1 MEERLQ
7 KYMARCGVAS
17 RRKCE
22 EIILSSKVK
31 INDKVVNELGVKI
44 DPYKDK
50 VFYNGKRILPEENKL
65 YIMLNKPEGYI
76 TSVKDE
82 KGRKTILDL
91 VKVNERIYPIGRLD
105 YDSSGLILLT
115 NDGDIYNKI
124 IHPRV
129 EVEKKYITLCKG
141 VFSDEEIKKF
151 ENGID
156 IGYPLGAIVSKED
169 IELGNPLYAIR
180 YYFKAINEQKSYK
193 PEGKYAVFYGRCAY
207 GESDDLYEKLYDYIK
222 ENNLRICSD
231 AYEEYP
237 LNELSTKDESKY
249 CVKIEIMVE
258 SDDR

>member
-22 EIILSSKVK
+22 EIILSNKVK
-31 INDKVVNELGVKI
+31 INDNIVNELGVKI
-44 DPYKDK
+44 DPSKDK

-129 EVEKKYITLCKG
+129 EVEKKYIALCKG

-156 IGYPLGAIVSKED
+156 IGGYITANAKIKLIDKEKD
-169 IELGNPLYAIR
+169 KKTNAVNSLVEIIIHEGKNRQIRKMCSALGNEVITLKRVAVGDIKLGYLKR
-180 YYFKAINEQKSYK
+180 GEWRNLTEDELNYINS
-193 PEGKYAVFYGRCAY
+193 
-207 GESDDLYEKLYDYIK
+207 L
-222 ENNLRICSD
+222 
-231 AYEEYP
+231 
-237 LNELSTKDESKY
+237 
-249 CVKIEIMVE
+249 
-258 SDDR
+258 

>member
-22 EIILSSKVK
+22 EIILSGEVK
-31 INDKVVNELGVKI
+31 INDNIVSQLGVKI
-44 DPYKDK
+44 NPEKDIVTYKGNIIK
-50 VFYNGKRILPEENKL
+50 PEEKKL

-91 VKVNERIYPIGRLD
+91 VKVEERIYPIGRLD

-129 EVEKKYITLCKG
+129 NIGKKYIVTCRG
-141 VFSDEEIKKF
+141 EFSKEEIKRF
-151 ENGID
+151 ESGVD
-156 IGYPLGAIVSKED
+156 IGGYITADAKMTLLD
-169 IELGNPLYAIR
+169 IEKKHNSVNSVVEI
-180 YYFKAINEQKSYK
+180 IIH
-193 PEGKYAVFYGRCAY
+193 EGKNRQIRRMCEALGHEVLSLKRVEVGNI
-207 GESDDLYEKLYDYIK
+207 KLGYLKKGQWRHLTEEELKYI
-222 ENNLRICSD
+222 NSL
-231 AYEEYP
+231 
-237 LNELSTKDESKY
+237 
-249 CVKIEIMVE
+249 
-258 SDDR
+258 

>member
-22 EIILSSKVK
+22 ELILSGKVK
-31 INDKVVNELGVKI
+31 VNNKIVNELGVKI
-44 DPYKDK
+44 NSEIDIVSYEGN
-50 VFYNGKRILPEENKL
+50 VIQPEEKKV

-115 NDGDIYNKI
+115 NDGEIYNKI

-129 EVEKKYITLCKG
+129 KVGKKYIVLCKG
-141 VFSDEEIKKF
+141 EFTNDELIRF
-151 ENGID
+151 EKGID
-156 IGYPLGAIVSKED
+156 IGGYITAKSKIKIIDKEKD
-169 IELGNPLYAIR
+169 RDG
-180 YYFKAINEQKSYK
+180 INTLVEIIIH
-193 PEGKYAVFYGRCAY
+193 EGKNRQIRKMCEALGHKVISLKRIAIGDIKLGYLKK
-207 GESDDLYEKLYDYIK
+207 GEWR
-222 ENNLRICSD
+222 NLTED
-231 AYEEYP
+231 ELKY
-237 LNELSTKDESKY
+237 LNSL
-249 CVKIEIMVE
+249 
-258 SDDR
+258 

>member
-22 EIILSSKVK
+22 EIILSGNVKVNNK
-31 INDKVVNELGVKI
+31 LVNELGVKI
-44 DPYKDK
+44 NSEVDIVSYE
-50 VFYNGKRILPEENKL
+50 GKIIKPEEKKL

-91 VKVNERIYPIGRLD
+91 VKVDERIYPIGRLD

-129 EVEKKYITLCKG
+129 KMGKKYIVLCKG
-141 VFSDEEIKKF
+141 EFSKEELNRF

-156 IGYPLGAIVSKED
+156 IGGYVTAKAKIEVIDKEKCK
-169 IELGNPLYAIR
+169 NNS
-180 YYFKAINEQKSYK
+180 INTLVEITIH
-193 PEGKYAVFYGRCAY
+193 EGKNRQIRKMCEALNHPVISLNRISIGDLKLGYLKK
-207 GESDDLYEKLYDYIK
+207 GEWRYLTE
-222 ENNLRICSD
+222 
-231 AYEEYP
+231 
-237 LNELSTKDESKY
+237 NELKY
-249 CVKIEIMVE
+249 LN
-258 SDDR
+258 SL

>member
-22 EIILSSKVK
+22 EIILSGEVK
-31 INDKVVNELGVKI
+31 INDKIVSELGVKI
-44 DPYKDK
+44 DPEKDTVTYKGNIIK
-50 VFYNGKRILPEENKL
+50 PEEKKL

-91 VKVNERIYPIGRLD
+91 VKVEERIYPIGRLD

-129 EVEKKYITLCKG
+129 NIGKKYIATCRG
-141 VFSDEEIKKF
+141 EFSKEEIKKF
-151 ENGID
+151 ESGID
-156 IGYPLGAIVSKED
+156 IGGYITADAKMTLLD
-169 IELGNPLYAIR
+169 IEKKNNSVNSVVEI
-180 YYFKAINEQKSYK
+180 IIH
-193 PEGKYAVFYGRCAY
+193 EGKNRQIRRMCEALGHEVLSLKRVEVGNIKLGYLKKGQWR
-207 GESDDLYEKLYDYIK
+207 DLTEEEVKYI
-222 ENNLRICSD
+222 NSL
-231 AYEEYP
+231 
-237 LNELSTKDESKY
+237 
-249 CVKIEIMVE
+249 
-258 SDDR
+258 

>member
-22 EIILSSKVK
+22 EIILEGKVK
-31 INDKVVNELGVKI
+31 VNDKIVTELGVKI
-44 DPYKDK
+44 NCEIDK
-50 VFYNGKRILPEENKL
+50 VFYNGKIITPEENKV

-82 KGRKTILDL
+82 KGRKTILDI

-129 EVEKKYITLCKG
+129 EVQKKYIALCRG
-141 VFSDEEIKKF
+141 IFSNEEIKRF
-151 ENGID
+151 ENGVD
-156 IGYPLGAIVSKED
+156 IGGYITSDAKLKVIDKEKD
-169 IELGNPLYAIR
+169 KR
-180 YYFKAINEQKSYK
+180 TNEFNSLVEIIIH
-193 PEGKYAVFYGRCAY
+193 EGKNRQIRKMCSALGHEVISLKRVAIGNIKLGYLKR
-207 GESDDLYEKLYDYIK
+207 GEWRNLTKEELNYI
-222 ENNLRICSD
+222 NSL
-231 AYEEYP
+231 
-237 LNELSTKDESKY
+237 
-249 CVKIEIMVE
+249 
-258 SDDR
+258 